1 MKTYVITLSRHFLA
15 NHKRAGEETH
25 FKEKLLSGE
34 KLHTIRA
41 NYPLWEKRIKEVQ
54 EGRAV
59 ILKKTHTKGR
69 TIARLGDHICQ
80 YESGL
85 WQVYGSEAADKIIKG
100 GKYAHE

>member
-1 MKTYVITLSRHFLA
+1 MKVILDISFDGRNINDIYNLPCVMAVT
-15 NHKRAGEETH
+15 KDAG
-25 FKEKLLSGE
+25 G
-34 KLHTIRA
+34 
-41 NYPLWEKRIKEVQ
+41 NP
-54 EGRAV
+54 AV